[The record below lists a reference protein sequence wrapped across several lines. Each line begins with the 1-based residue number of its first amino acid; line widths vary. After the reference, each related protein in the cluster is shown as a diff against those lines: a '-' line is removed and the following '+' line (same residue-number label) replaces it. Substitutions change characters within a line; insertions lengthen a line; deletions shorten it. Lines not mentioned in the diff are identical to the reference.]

1 MCLLYFKNFFNT
13 IPEIRKTAPAMRIT
27 YIKPVFP
34 VPANPP
40 VIVLTGVGVAVG
52 PGVGVF
58 VDPGPGVFVGPGV
71 LVGVG
76 VLVKVVVG
84 VGVEE
89 GVVPQ
94 FPTV

>member
-1 MCLLYFKNFFNT
+1 MCLLYFKYFFNT
-13 IPEIRKTAPAMRIT
+13 IPEIRKTAPAMRTI

-40 VIVLTGVGVAVG
+40 VIVAIGVGVVVG
-52 PGVGVF
+52 PGSGVL
-58 VDPGPGVFVGPGV
+58 VGPGV
-71 LVGVG
+71 LVRVDVGVG

-84 VGVEE
+84 VGVEL

-94 FPTV
+94 FPIV